1 LTENGGAVATIMAFT
16 EDLLFQ
22 GQSQAFFTLVNR
34 LAVEA
39 DSVRRGF

>member
-1 LTENGGAVATIMAFT
+1 MKEEN
-16 EDLLFQ
+16 DLLFL
-22 GQSQAFFTLVNR
+22 GQSPTFFSLVNR

>member
-1 LTENGGAVATIMAFT
+1 
-16 EDLLFQ
+16 LFL
-22 GQSQAFFTLVNR
+22 GQIPAFFSLVNQ